1 MSQAILVINA
11 GSSSL
16 KFSLFEA
23 HKQQLKLNLSGK
35 WSGLG
40 TTPKMAVY
48 NELGH
53 AKAELATTLAPG
65 FTYQDAISQLM
76 ASLPAWSKGLE
87 IRAVGHRVV
96 HGGVDAAAACV
107 INDEALER
115 LAGLAPLAPLHQLH
129 NLAPIK
135 LLRSLTP
142 QLPQVACFDTS
153 FHQTQSALA
162 RAVGLPPDI
171 TDQGIHR
178 YGFHGLSYEYLAS
191 IMPAVDASL
200 HGRVVALHLGNGAS
214 MCAMRNGVS
223 VATTMGFSTLD
234 GLLMGTR
241 CGSLDPGIVLY
252 LMSTLGMNAGEIET
266 LLYQRSGLL
275 GISGLSSDMR
285 ALEASDTPRARFAI
299 ELFAYRIGCEL
310 GAMAATLG
318 GLDAIVF
325 TAGIGENSAQMRAR
339 ICDAAQWLGINLDAA
354 ANAQHRP
361 RISTASSRASAWVL
375 PTNEELMIA
384 RHVLTALSPVPRFS
398 S

>member
-1 MSQAILVINA
+1 MNQAILVINA
-11 GSSSL
+11 GSSSI
-16 KFSLFEA
+16 KFSVFEA
-23 HKQQLKLNLSGK
+23 HQQQLKLALSGK

-40 TTPKMAVY
+40 TTPKMAIY

-53 AKAELATTLAPG
+53 AQAEFATPLATS
-65 FTYQDAISQLM
+65 FTYENAISQLLS
-76 ASLPAWSKGLE
+76 SLPTWSKGLE

-96 HGGVDAAAACV
+96 HGGEDAAAACV
-107 INDEALER
+107 IDDEGLER
-115 LAGLAPLAPLHQLH
+115 LERLVPLAPLHQSH

-135 LLRSLTP
+135 LLRARAP
-142 QLPQVACFDTS
+142 DLPQVACFDTS
-153 FHQTQSALA
+153 FHRTQSALA
-162 RAVGLPPDI
+162 RAVGLPPEI
-171 TDQGIHR
+171 TEAGIHR

-200 HGRVVALHLGNGAS
+200 QGRVVALHLGNGAS

-252 LMSTLGMNAGEIET
+252 LMTTLGKSAQDIET
-266 LLYQRSGLL
+266 LLYHRSGLL
-275 GISGLSSDMR
+275 GISGVSSDMR
-285 ALEASDTPRARFAI
+285 ILEASNDPRARFAV

-318 GLDAIVF
+318 GLDAVVF

-339 ICDAAQWLGINLDAA
+339 VCDAAQWLGIDLDVA
-354 ANAQHRP
+354 ANAQHRQ
-361 RISTASSRASAWVL
+361 RISTTSSRASAWVL

-384 RHVLTALSPVPRFS
+384 RHVLAAV
-398 S
+398 